1 MFTEIGLIQRLS
13 VFLGHPVYALGVL
26 LFTIILTTGIGS
38 SLSDRWSEEHG
49 PSLRLAAIAAAAIIA
64 AQFTLLWL
72 VTAMASSSMGARIA
86 ACIVA
91 IAPLGLVL
99 GCFFPLGIRLAQNN
113 RMSETAWLWAIN
125 GVFGVLA
132 SALAV
137 FVAIY
142 FSISSNFWIGALCY
156 LGLAIPLT
164 LLAAPKAKAV
174 AKEWVAT

>member
-1 MFTEIGLIQRLS
+1 
-13 VFLGHPVYALGVL
+13 
-26 LFTIILTTGIGS
+26 
-38 SLSDRWSEEHG
+38 
-49 PSLRLAAIAAAAIIA
+49 
-64 AQFTLLWL
+64 
-72 VTAMASSSMGARIA
+72 
-86 ACIVA
+86 
-91 IAPLGLVL
+91 
-99 GCFFPLGIRLAQNN
+99 
-113 RMSETAWLWAIN
+113 LWAIN